1 MCLGAASHLTIGRAS
16 IPLFFQ
22 LPSLQSSL
30 HRRCLGVRR
39 LINLKRRPSSMEKST
54 WVATPNIAVV
64 KYWGKKDN
72 YLNIP
77 NNGSISVTMD
87 ETLSTSTTVEFSPMH
102 KKEEV
107 VVNGQFARDTEL
119 ARAVKGLDAI
129 RKAAGIKERAHVESE
144 NNFPTAAGIASSAS
158 GFAAL
163 ACAGADA
170 AGLSAGSKELS
181 IFARL
186 GSGSACRSV
195 LGGFV
200 EWRMGS
206 KKDGSDS
213 YAIQIAPASHWS
225 EIRNVIAITNPER
238 KKIGS
243 AHGMEI
249 TAKTSKLYPERVRLN
264 PKIIGMMKKSIM
276 QRDMEAF
283 LTLTM
288 RESSHMHAVMLD
300 SFPPIIYLN
309 DISREIINAV
319 LDYNEG
325 KDRICAGYTFDAGPN
340 AHVYTTAE
348 YEGEVRKM

>member
-1 MCLGAASHLTIGRAS
+1 M
-16 IPLFFQ
+16 Q
-22 LPSLQSSL
+22 
-30 HRRCLGVRR
+30 
-39 LINLKRRPSSMEKST
+39 NST
-54 WVATPNIAVV
+54 WLATPNIAVV
-64 KYWGKKDN
+64 KYWGKRDN
-72 YLNIP
+72 SLNLP
-77 NNGSISVTMD
+77 DNGSISVTMD
-87 ETLSTSTTVEFSPMH
+87 ESLRTITTVEFDSSLR
-102 KKEEV
+102 EDLLTL
-107 VVNGQFARDTEL
+107 NGKPAMQAETE
-119 ARAVKGLDAI
+119 RASRVLNAI
-129 RKAAGIKERAHVESE
+129 RKEAGIRTKAKVSSN

-170 AGLSAGSKELS
+170 ANLKANSKQLSM
-181 IFARL
+181 FARL

-200 EWRMGS
+200 EWNMGK

-213 YAIQIAPASHWS
+213 YAIQIAPASHWK

-264 PKIIGMMKKSIM
+264 PRIIGMMKRAIM
-276 QRDMEAF
+276 ARDLEDF

-309 DISREIINAV
+309 DISREIMRAV
-319 LDYNEG
+319 LEYNESKG
-325 KDRICAGYTFDAGPN
+325 KICAGYTFDAGPN
-340 AHVYTTAE
+340 AHVYTTAK
-348 YEGEVRKM
+348 YENEIRKLLSEISGVQKIMVSKPGNGPRKLNEKDCLF

>member
-1 MCLGAASHLTIGRAS
+1 MG
-16 IPLFFQ
+16 
-22 LPSLQSSL
+22 
-30 HRRCLGVRR
+30 
-39 LINLKRRPSSMEKST
+39 KST
-54 WVATPNIAVV
+54 FLATPNIAVV
-64 KYWGKKDN
+64 KYWGKRDN
-72 YLNIP
+72 ALNLP
-77 NNGSISVTMD
+77 DNGSVSVTMD
-87 ETLSTSTTVEFSPMH
+87 ETLKTITTVEFDKSLR
-102 KKEEV
+102 EDTLIL
-107 VVNGQFARDTEL
+107 NGKIAQRGETD
-119 ARAVKGLDAI
+119 RASKVLNAI
-129 RKAAGIKERAHVESE
+129 RKESGIRTSARVSST

-348 YEGEVRKM
+348 YEGEVRKMLGNIAGVQKTIVCRPGDGPRKLSEREALF